1 MKNKYIESSQSKYQE
16 RGGAYLRAAS
26 LQCSSNIQM
35 AILLSSSDV
44 LSLPCTVNLSYQQ
57 GKSKAFF

>member
-26 LQCSSNIQM
+26 LQCLSNIQM
-35 AILLSSSDV
+35 AILLSSDI